1 MLKTTRTSWWQRLT
15 KFWSEIQNGGVLA
28 AVLNDGIHCSY
39 GLHVCFFFIS
49 EIYIRYSPSHV
60 YTLSIRKAS
69 LSRLCLQSTNRHIVI
84 SEISFFSHIH
94 AINRESFGKFIG
106 YNCFLFL
113 SLKYSQFSHLHVV
126 YRWWALLRFGPVRR
140 LRTQIMARS
149 TDRHLEIT
157 EVLVILTNTCTR
169 YLFGVMRGLLKMA
182 KSADQY
188 LERRFLS
195 S

>member
-1 MLKTTRTSWWQRLT
+1 MTKTNEILERDSKWRSVGCRLKRWNSLFIWFTC
-15 KFWSEIQNGGVLA
+15 I
-28 AVLNDGIHCSY
+28 
-39 GLHVCFFFIS
+39 FFFIS

-113 SLKYSQFSHLHVV
+113 SLKYSQFSHVHVV